1 MDHTSPRYTQYYIC
15 TEMYET
21 ADLIRH
27 LPALKSSVTSIAD
40 KRKPLFITGEGS
52 SRIIPAKNVMYRN
65 MTKGSP
71 VPIFTEGATQALEYN
86 LAEMTVVGLSNS
98 GRTRELMRLVHK
110 LKSQNHP
117 ALIGITANE
126 NTLLEENVKETIILS
141 CGEEQAVA
149 ATKSVVEQSLVVE
162 QIFNYLTDS
171 PDKNYAALASA
182 FKAVL
187 DLSIDKTI
195 IDKLARAQMVYF
207 SGRNDGFGEE
217 LTLKTNEIV
226 RKKSEFLEGTFG
238 IHGIE
243 EVMQK
248 DEVVILL
255 DPFPEEQQKYY
266 EVFVK
271 SVGMDVIAISRS
283 KTIFETII
291 IPDFPEFQGYLTLAA
306 GWNLLVE
313 VGLALGIDLDKPVR
327 ARKIGNEY
335 VAN

>member
-1 MDHTSPRYTQYYIC
+1 MDNTLARYNKYFIC
-15 TEMYET
+15 KEMYET
-21 ADLIRH
+21 AALIRQ
-27 LPALKSSVTSIAD
+27 LPPLKSSVTSFLD
-40 KRKPLFITGEGS
+40 KTKSLFITGEGS

-65 MTKGSP
+65 MTMGSP
-71 VPIFTEGATQALEYN
+71 LPIFTEGATQALDYN
-86 LAEMTVVGLSNS
+86 LEAMTIVGLSNS
-98 GRTRELMRLVHK
+98 GRTREVMRLFQK
-110 LKSQNHP
+110 LKSQNHL
-117 ALIGITANE
+117 AVIGITANE
-126 NTLLEENVKETIILS
+126 NTLLGENVKETIILS
-141 CGEEQAVA
+141 CGKEQAVA

-162 QIFNYLTDS
+162 QIFNYLTDT
-171 PDKNYAALASA
+171 PDKNYSVLSSV

-195 IDKLARAQMVYF
+195 FNKLARAPMIYF

-217 LTLKTNEIV
+217 LTLKTNEIL

-248 DEVVILL
+248 DEVVILF
-255 DPFPEEQQKYY
+255 DPFPEEQEKFY

-271 SVGMDVIAISRS
+271 GVGMDVIAIARS
-283 KTIFETII
+283 KTIFETIV
-291 IPDFPEFQGYLTLAA
+291 IPDYPEFQGYLTLAA

-313 VGLALGIDLDKPVR
+313 VGLALEIDIDKPVR